1 MINRIID
8 FSIHNKFIIGLLTL
22 SIIGGGIWSMT
33 QVPIDAVP
41 DITNNQV
48 QIITQSPNLG
58 TEDIEQFVTYPVEVA
73 MSNLPDVKEIRSVS
87 RFGLSV
93 VTIVFDDA
101 VGTYL
106 PRQLV
111 ANKLVEVRQEIP
123 EGFGVPSMGPIS
135 TGLSEIYQYTLE
147 VDDDK
152 KSEYNITELRTMQ
165 DWIVRRQMAMV
176 PGVVE
181 VNAFGG
187 HKKQYEVSVDP
198 QELHAIGITISD
210 VFSALENNNQ
220 NTGGAYIERNHQA
233 NFIRGEGLARSVSD
247 IENIVVK
254 TRNGIPFKVKDV
266 GSVSIG
272 SAVRYG
278 ALTKDG
284 KGEAVGGMI
293 LMLKGANSNEVIEN
307 VKKRMEQI
315 QQSLPDGVRIKP
327 FLDRSELIAET
338 TGTVTGNLLEG
349 GLIVIFVLV
358 LLLGN
363 WRGGLIVASTI
374 PLSLLFAFILMNVF
388 DVWANLMSLG
398 AIDFGIIVDGAV
410 IIVESMVFMMMGYT
424 KKVQTANNGSL
435 DIQGTKDKIA
445 AKASKKMMN
454 AAFFGQLIILI
465 VFLPILAL
473 EGVEGKMFR
482 PMALTFIFAMVGAM
496 LLCLTYVPM
505 VSALF
510 LKLPT
515 KKATLQK
522 RDTAKTQ
529 SAGKVKGRAAGD
541 VQPMS
546 GGEVE
551 AMSGR
556 EVETRSPKEVEV
568 KRSYGDRFV
577 YWAEAKYEPLLIKS
591 LSNRKGIIGIA
602 LALFAVAIFA
612 FSRMGGEFIPQLDE
626 GDIAFHALL
635 KPGSSLTET
644 VETTTK
650 IEQIIRANFPEAIT
664 VISRIGVADVPTDP
678 MPMDMADIFII
689 LKPNDEWT
697 SAETKPELIQ
707 KIKEAIGILPGV
719 NFEFTQPIEMRF
731 NELLTGVREDVAIKL
746 FGEDLDVL
754 AAKAEEMGK
763 IIATVPGVGDMKVE
777 ATDGLPQITVDY
789 NRNKL
794 AQYGLEINQING
806 LIKAAFAGGKAGV
819 IFEGEKRFDLVVRL
833 QAKSRTGIA
842 DIQNLFIDLPNGSQV
857 PLREVAN
864 VDYEPGPM
872 QISRDNTNR
881 RTYVGIN
888 IRDRDVKSVVEE
900 IQAKLESQFD
910 LPPGYY
916 IRYGGAFEN
925 LERASNRLQTVVP
938 IALFLIF
945 ILIYFALKS
954 IPQTVMIYLAIP
966 MATIGGVFALWLRD
980 MPFSISAGVGFIV
993 LFGVAVLNGLVMVSG
1008 LNELKEE
1015 GVTNLRDRIV
1025 QGTKRRIRPIMLTAL
1040 TDILGFLPMAISA
1053 SAGAEV
1059 QRPLAT
1065 VVIGGLI
1072 TSTLLTL
1079 FILPI
1084 FYQWVEKR
1092 SERKAKVNPKFVTAA
1107 AVLGFLVCSPLVSAQ
1122 EIQQKDT
1129 LPVISLDKA
1138 VKISKENY
1146 PLLMAKQLEVQRQNA
1161 LKATAYDLGNTQVF
1175 TGGEEIS
1182 GDRGVYTLIGVGQEN
1197 INLLAIGAKK
1207 RLQEQR
1213 IALAETALDLSVL
1226 QVEREVKKAWSQA
1239 YRHRQKFEL
1248 YHELDSIYTRFEKAV
1263 QLNFEVEAISQLEHS
1278 SALNQALQIKNQL
1291 QLAEND
1297 YAIALRK
1304 LNLWLVV
1311 PTESAASDR
1320 YYSVPNS
1327 FDENAL
1333 SILGMEIDIENH
1345 PEFQLSRNRITEAD
1359 ADFRAARA
1367 ELLPDFNLRG
1377 GLQRVGDVDGFYSY
1391 QAGITLPLLSGTD
1404 RSRAKAAKINREIAK
1419 SNADFTQR
1427 QLQSEYQQAIQTY
1440 KKWKSSWQFYEQKAL
1455 PLAEE
1460 QRKGALLA
1468 YTEGAVDY
1476 SAFTQII
1483 RDAIQ
1488 TEIDALEA
1496 LDNYLASVFELQY
1509 FNNFPASQDDRD

>member
-1 MINRIID
+1 MINKIID
-8 FSIHNKFIIGLLTL
+8 FSINNKFIIGLLTL
-22 SIIGGGIWSMT
+22 ALIGAGIYSMT

-48 QIITQSPNLG
+48 QVITQSPNLG

-73 MSNLPDVKEIRSVS
+73 MSNLPNVKEIRSIS

-93 VTIVFDDA
+93 VTIVFDDG

-111 ANKLVEVRQEIP
+111 AEKLTEVQEQIP
-123 EGFGVPSMGPIS
+123 MGFGEPSMGPIS
-135 TGLSEIYQYTLE
+135 TGLGEIYQYTLE
-147 VDDDK
+147 VEA
-152 KSEYNITELRTMQ
+152 EYQSKYSSTELRTIQ

-187 HKKQYEVSVDP
+187 NKKQYEVAVDP
-198 QELHAIGITISD
+198 DELRAIGITISE

-233 NFIRGEGLARSVSD
+233 NFIRGEGLARTVSD
-247 IENIVVK
+247 IENMVVK
-254 TRNGIPFKVKDV
+254 TVNGIPIKIKDV
-266 GSVSIG
+266 GSVSTG
-272 SAVRYG
+272 RAVRYG

-307 VKKRMEQI
+307 VTQRMEQI
-315 QQSLPDGVRIKP
+315 QQSLPEGVSIKP
-327 FLDRSELIAET
+327 FLDRSQLIAET

-410 IIVESMVFMMMGYT
+410 IIVESTVFLMYSYVV
-424 KKVQTANNGSL
+424 KKKAVSQETR
-435 DIQGTKDKIA
+435 DEIA

-473 EGVEGKMFR
+473 EGVEGKMFQ
-482 PMALTFIFAMVGAM
+482 PMALTFIFAMIGAM

-505 VSALF
+505 ISALF
-510 LKLPT
+510 LKPPKSE
-515 KKATLQK
+515 KK
-522 RDTAKTQ
+522 
-529 SAGKVKGRAAGD
+529 
-541 VQPMS
+541 
-546 GGEVE
+546 
-551 AMSGR
+551 
-556 EVETRSPKEVEV
+556 
-568 KRSYGDRFV
+568 SYGDRFV
-577 YWAEAKYEPLLIKS
+577 HWIERRYEPLLTKS
-591 LSNRKGIIGIA
+591 LSKAKVVVGIA
-602 LALFAVAIFA
+602 ITLFVVAIFS
-612 FSRMGGEFIPQLDE
+612 FTRMGGEFIPQLDE
-626 GDIAFHALL
+626 GDIAFHAIL
-635 KPGSSLTET
+635 KPGSSLSET
-644 VETTTK
+644 IETTTK
-650 IEQIIRANFPEAIT
+650 IERIVKAEFPEVETI
-664 VISRIGVADVPTDP
+664 ISRIGVADVPTDP
-678 MPMDMADIFII
+678 MPMDIADVFVI
-689 LKPNDEWT
+689 LKPSDEWT
-697 SAETKPELIQ
+697 SAESKDELVE
-707 KIKEAIGILPGV
+707 KMKDAISIVPGV

-754 AAKAEEMGK
+754 ASKAEEMGK
-763 IIATVPGVGDMKVE
+763 IIATVPGVADMKVE
-777 ATDGLPQITVDY
+777 ATDGLPQITIDY

-794 AQYGLEINQING
+794 AQYGLEINQLNNVVQ
-806 LIKAAFAGGKAGV
+806 ASFAGGKAGV

-833 QAKSRTGIA
+833 QKENRVSIE
-842 DIQNLFIDLPNGSQV
+842 DIQNLFINLPNGSQI
-857 PLREVAN
+857 PLREIAN
-864 VDYEPGPM
+864 VSYEPGPM

-888 IRDRDVKSVVEE
+888 IRDRDVKSVVED
-900 IQAKLESQFD
+900 IQEKLDAQFE
-910 LPPGYY
+910 LPTGYY
-916 IRYGGAFEN
+916 LRYGGAFEN

-938 IALFLIF
+938 IALLLIF

-954 IPQTVMIYLAIP
+954 FPQTLMIYVAIP

-993 LFGVAVLNGLVMVSG
+993 LFGVAVLNGLVMISG

-1015 GVTNLRDRIV
+1015 GVTNLKERIIE
-1025 QGTKRRIRPIMLTAL
+1025 GTKRRIRPIMLTAF

-1084 FYQWVEKR
+1084 FYQWVERR
-1092 SERKAKVNPKFVTAA
+1092 SERRAKVNPKLVTAT
-1107 AVLGFLVCSPLVSAQ
+1107 LMVCLLFTSTLAKAQ
-1122 EIQQKDT
+1122 EVPQNDT
-1129 LPVISLDKA
+1129 IPVISLKKA
-1138 VKISKENY
+1138 VEISKENY
-1146 PLLMAKQLEVQRQNA
+1146 PLLKTKQLEIQRQTT
-1161 LKATAYDLGNTQVF
+1161 LKGTAYDFGSTQVF

-1182 GDRGVYTLIGVGQEN
+1182 NNQGIYTIVGVGQQN
-1197 INLLAIGAKK
+1197 INLFGIGAKK
-1207 RLQEQR
+1207 RLQKQR
-1213 IALAETALDLSVL
+1213 IALAETALDLTEL
-1226 QVEREVKKAWSQA
+1226 QVEQEVKKAWSLA
-1239 YRHRQKFEL
+1239 YQQRQKFEL
-1248 YHELDSIYTRFEKAV
+1248 YRELDSIYSQFEKAI
-1263 QLNFEVEAISQLEHS
+1263 QLNFEVEAISRLEYS
-1278 SALNQALQIKNQL
+1278 SATNQALQISNKLKQ
-1291 QLAEND
+1291 AESD
-1297 YAIALRK
+1297 YTIALQK
-1304 LNLWLVV
+1304 LNLWLV
-1311 PTESAASDR
+1311 SDT
-1320 YYSVPNS
+1320 YYSVPKTL
-1327 FDENAL
+1327 DE
-1333 SILGMEIDIENH
+1333 SEISTLGTNTDFSNH
-1345 PEFQLSRNRITEAD
+1345 PELELSQKRIAEAE
-1359 ADFRAARA
+1359 ANYNAARSD
-1367 ELLPDFNLRG
+1367 LMPNFNLQG
-1377 GLQRVGDVDGFYSY
+1377 GLQRVNGNSGFYSY
-1391 QAGITLPLLSGTD
+1391 QAGISIPLFSGSK
-1404 RSRAKAAKINREIAK
+1404 RSQAKATKIDSEIAK
-1419 SNADFTQR
+1419 ANAEFTQR
-1427 QLQSEYQQAIQTY
+1427 KMQSEYQQAIQAY
-1440 KKWKSSWQFYEQKAL
+1440 QKWEASWQFYKYKAL
-1455 PLAEE
+1455 PLAEQ

-1468 YTEGAVDY
+1468 YKEGAVDY
-1476 SAFTQII
+1476 AAFTQII

-1488 TEIDALEA
+1488 TEMDALNA
-1496 LDNYLASVFELQY
+1496 LDNYLKSTFELQY
-1509 FNNFPASQDDRD
+1509 FKK